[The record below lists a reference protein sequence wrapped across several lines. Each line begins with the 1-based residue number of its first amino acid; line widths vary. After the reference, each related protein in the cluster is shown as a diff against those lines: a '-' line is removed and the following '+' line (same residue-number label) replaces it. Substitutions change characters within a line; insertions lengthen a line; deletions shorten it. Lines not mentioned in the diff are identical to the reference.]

1 MHADRWNS
9 LDSEITIKTL
19 AFFFSTLQQLQL
31 NGMYVLIRLN
41 KSLNKK
47 KTYTFFIS

>member
-1 MHADRWNS
+1 MHADRFRNN
-9 LDSEITIKTL
+9 DQTL

-47 KTYTFFIS
+47 KTYTFVIS